1 MKLIMTLC
9 LSVTSLYVV
18 QGFICRDGFELTSAG
33 IDNVENK
40 NDCGACLR
48 LEASAYMYG
57 FLPTNLTMQ
66 SCAHQ
71 YNCSQVDC
79 RNAVTLFTSGGG
91 TQSVISNVTCDVVC
105 CYEDGCNENTISEI
119 RSNPA
124 ILQAPSTTTT
134 TTTTI
139 STTTTTTEEPVTT
152 VPAGEVPVP
161 EPGPGYDLYCA
172 TGYTLALLSRDIWNV
187 TKCTGN
193 QAKCMRA
200 KANVLAAGLIDAN
213 VTAGMCVTQQQCD
226 NTTCDNLAQLFI
238 LANPTIQAQ
247 LSGIQFVVR
256 TCDMA
261 CCAAN
266 ECNENEISVI
276 KSDPALQIPPTSTTA
291 PFGESPTPRT
301 ATQLSCS
308 EGYNLTSSVANFA
321 DWNIKA
327 CTGQNTMC
335 MRANAKVKAQGRI
348 EANVTT
354 GMCVTQQQCNNLS
367 CDALADM
374 FVNATAQVQN
384 QFRGMTFDVT
394 SCSHFCCNE
403 NNCNRYATRLIETMA
418 YTTAEP
424 VNKPRG
430 SAATNRG
437 RFFTV
442 LSLAFVFS
450 SVILI

>member
-1 MKLIMTLC
+1 MKLFTILC
-9 LSVTSLYVV
+9 LSVTSLYAV

-33 IDNVENK
+33 IHNMENK

-48 LEASAYMYG
+48 MEASAFMYG
-57 FLPTNLTMQ
+57 FLATNLTMQ

-79 RNAVTLFTSGGG
+79 RTAATLFTGGG
-91 TQSVISNVTCDVVC
+91 GRQSVITNVTCNVVC
-105 CYEDGCNENTISEI
+105 CYQDGCNENTISEI
-119 RSNPA
+119 LSNPE
-124 ILQAPSTTTT
+124 ILQAPTTTT
-134 TTTTI
+134 TTTEKP
-139 STTTTTTEEPVTT
+139 TTTVQ
-152 VPAGEVPVP
+152 AGEVPVP

-172 TGYTLALLSRDIWNV
+172 TGYTLTSALMNRDIWNV

-193 QAKCMRA
+193 QAKCIRA
-200 KANVLAAGLIDAN
+200 KADVLAAGIFEAN
-213 VTAGMCVTQQQCD
+213 VTAGMCVTQQQCK

-247 LSGIQFVVR
+247 LFGIQFVVR

-276 KSDPALQIPPTSTTA
+276 KSDPALQIPPTNTTA
-291 PFGESPTPRT
+291 PTGESPTPGM
-301 ATQLSCS
+301 ATQLSCL

-403 NNCNRYATRLIETMA
+403 NNCNRYATKLIETMA

-424 VNKPRG
+424 VNKPRS
-430 SAATNRG
+430 SATTNRG